1 MKASLKKGLVGCALI
16 AVLAAGVFL
25 ILRSRQT
32 SEEARRLQALRD
44 VCSCLWVQDEAEEF
58 CTSLAG
64 VDSSKINID
73 SAARAVSH
81 VGRQSRWVSQ
91 REGCAEA
98 R

>member
-1 MKASLKKGLVGCALI
+1 MKTRLKKNLVLAALI
-16 AVLAAGVFL
+16 AALASGVFM
-25 ILRSRQT
+25 ILRSRQS
-32 SEEARRLQALRD
+32 SEEARRLLALRD

-64 VDSSKINID
+64 VDPSKINID

-81 VGRQSRWVSQ
+81 GGQQSRWVSQ
-91 REGCAEA
+91 REGCTEA

>member
-1 MKASLKKGLVGCALI
+1 MKMRPKKMFFLGLLI
-16 AVLAAGVFL
+16 AVLALGVYQ
-25 ILRSRQT
+25 ILRSKQSR
-32 SEEARRLQALRD
+32 ENARRLLALRD

-64 VDSSKINID
+64 VDPSKINID
-73 SAARAVSH
+73 SVARAVSH
-81 VGRQSRWVSQ
+81 VGQQSRWVSQ

>member
-1 MKASLKKGLVGCALI
+1 MNAQMKKKLSFAVIALVIC
-16 AVLAAGVFL
+16 AGVYG
-25 ILRSRQT
+25 ILRSRQG
-32 SEEARRLQALRD
+32 SEEARRLLALRD

-64 VDSSKINID
+64 VDPSKINID

-81 VGRQSRWVSQ
+81 GGQQSRWVSQ